1 MWVRT
6 LLQAG
11 AVAIVVASPAAARD
25 LTIVARAGAFQEPL
39 EQIFVAPFVQAS
51 GTQVDLQSWTG
62 DLAAVE
68 ERAGWGTAWD
78 LVQVSA
84 AELLPGCDQ
93 GLFEHLD
100 WGAIGGRDHYLPQ
113 AVSDCAVGAFIRSLV
128 LTWDRD
134 KFPATPSWGDFWDVA
149 KYPGKRGLKRDV
161 RSNLEIALLADGV
174 APGDVYGTLR
184 SAEGVDRAFRKLDQL
199 KPYLVFWQSDADA
212 IKIIG
217 SGAVLMSSAPND
229 RVTAA
234 NRAEQRHFGIQW
246 NGSLYSV
253 DSWAIVAG
261 SANADPAN
269 RFLSFYAN
277 AALQVRLLAALAYG
291 PTVRGANDKLPPEL
305 LATSPSAPAN
315 MANALQVDEAFW
327 RDNYAK
333 LSERFGQWLTH

>member
-25 LTIVARAGAFQEPL
+25 LTIVARAGPFQEPL
-39 EQIFVAPFVQAS
+39 KHIFVTPYQQATGS
-51 GTQVDLQSWTG
+51 QVDLQSWTG
-62 DLAAVE
+62 GLAAVE
-68 ERAGWGTAWD
+68 ERAGWGTPWD
-78 LVQVSA
+78 LVQVSG
-84 AELLPGCDQ
+84 AELLAGCDQ

-100 WGAIGGRDHYLPQ
+100 WNAIGGRDRYLPQ
-113 AVSDCAVGAFIRSLV
+113 ATGDCGVGAFVRSTV

-134 KFPATPSWGDFWDVA
+134 KFPATPSWGDFWDVV

-161 RSNLEIALLADGV
+161 RGNLEIALLADGV

-212 IKIIG
+212 IKILG

-229 RVTAA
+229 QVTAA

-246 NGSLYSV
+246 AGSLYSM

-261 SANADPAN
+261 SAEADEAN
-269 RFLSFYAN
+269 RFLGFYAN
-277 AALQVRLLAALAYG
+277 PALQLRLLGVVAYG
-291 PTVRGANDKLPPEL
+291 PTVKAANDKLPADL
-305 LATSPSAPAN
+305 QAVSPSAPAN
-315 MANALQVDEAFW
+315 MASALQVDEAFW

-333 LSERFGQWLTH
+333 LSQRFDEWLAH